1 MKKVAL
7 MIVAIIAIGLNGISQ
22 TETKQK
28 PETKQLIVM
37 VGTANWCPVCRAN
50 GPRVKENVISHYMS
64 NEKVKIVVN
73 DLSTDESKAKSK
85 ETCEKAG
92 IADVSQK
99 HTATGMIY
107 FIHPV
112 SKEVISEISVA
123 KTNEEITKA
132 FEEAITKI

>member
-1 MKKVAL
+1 MKSIVL
-7 MIVAIIAIGLNGISQ
+7 MIVAILTIGFNGISQ
-22 TETKQK
+22 TDSQQK
-28 PETKQLIVM
+28 SESKQLIVM
-37 VGTANWCPVCRAN
+37 VGTASWCPVCRAN
-50 GPRVKENVISHYMS
+50 GSRVKENVISKYMS
-64 NEKVKIVVN
+64 NEKVQIIVN

-85 ETCEKAG
+85 ESCEKAG
-92 IADVSQK
+92 IVSVSQK

-132 FEEAITKI
+132 FEEAIAKI